1 MLYIVVFGEWH
12 NSWVTAACLSIYHDV
27 TLVSDAS
34 KLDIHEPGLDALIER
49 STAEHRFR
57 RVDWAEF
64 KRARTFFDYG
74 WVAIDTPLD
83 DEDRP
88 QVESVRVACRFAALV
103 TREEIRPGLRRGIV
117 ISSQVPL
124 GFCQEIEKEVTGL
137 GPDAKGAMY
146 DIPVAYVP
154 ENLRL
159 GNGLETFCHEKRRVI
174 GASDPAFGKQVEDL
188 LAPLHPIG
196 DSPKVI
202 HTDLQTAEMIKHAT
216 NAFLATSISLANEL
230 AMIASRHGIDAYAV
244 GEAMKAEPRIG
255 RGAYVTPGMGFAGG
269 TLPRD
274 LRALQAAALRG
285 HPDGGTLPQ
294 RLVTP
299 LLDAVFAVN
308 EQVYREIDEQLEGDA
323 LLLGYSYKADVQT
336 FRRSPA
342 IELVMW
348 SGTNL
353 RTFGFDPPMNDL
365 VPSSDDDP
373 APDSS
378 MPDPSSL
385 SPLKRVGIVHTR
397 SWPPQVNMERPMKID
412 TVVVLTARPEFRS
425 LDWTKLPKC
434 RLVLDCC
441 NGVDPDAVLAAG
453 IPYKPLWGPVRMPP
467 LHQP

>member
-1 MLYIVVFGEWH
+1 MLYIAVIGAWH
-12 NSWVTAACLSIYHDV
+12 NAWITAACLSIYHDV
-27 TLVSDAS
+27 TLVSDAP

-57 RVDWAEF
+57 RVDWEEF

-74 WVAIDTPLD
+74 WMAIDTPLD

-88 QVESVRVACRFAALV
+88 QVESIRVACRFAALV

-146 DIPVAYVP
+146 DIQVAYVP

-159 GNGLETFCHEKRRVI
+159 GNGIETFCHEKRRVI

-196 DSPKVI
+196 DPPKVI
-202 HTDLQTAEMIKHAT
+202 HTNLQTAEMIKHAT

-274 LRALQAAALRG
+274 LRALQAAAERAG
-285 HPDGGTLPQ
+285 AA
-294 RLVTP
+294 TP
-299 LLDAVFAVN
+299 LLSSVLDVNTAV
-308 EQVYREIDEQLEGDA
+308 YGEIVDHIIDRRVSERPI
-323 LLLGYSYKADVQT
+323 LLLGYSYKPDVQT
-336 FRRSPA
+336 LRRSPA
-342 IELVMW
+342 V
-348 SGTNL
+348 
-353 RTFGFDPPMNDL
+353 DL
-365 VPSSDDDP
+365 AKLGRYAGGLNFVGHDP
-373 APDSS
+373 AMGGHDL
-378 MPDPSSL
+378 SSL
-385 SPLKRVGIVHTR
+385 GAAGILH
-397 SWPPQVNMERPMKID
+397 SAAWPPPGLID
-412 TVVVLTARPEFRS
+412 TAVILTARPEFRS
-425 LDWTKLPKC
+425 LDWTKLPGC

-453 IPYKPLWGPVRMPP
+453 IPYKPLWGPVR
-467 LHQP
+467 QPVKGA